1 MHHITQNPSLL
12 SVNEHMHE
20 RTYLLQVHVLGQLLL
35 QHVLQ
40 LLVHLSQVL
49 VSWFHQISEDRTQTS
64 SVSLRTSVTSRGTT
78 RHV

>member
-1 MHHITQNPSLL
+1 MFVLY
-12 SVNEHMHE
+12 VCV
-20 RTYLLQVHVLGQLLL
+20 RYLLQVHVLGQLLL

-49 VSWFHQISEDRTQTS
+49 VSRFDQISEDRTQTS
-64 SVSLRTSVTSRGTT
+64 SLPLRASVTSDGAA